1 MNKKRI
7 KTTSIVDRELDEQVR
22 KLIKARLRVIP
33 SHLQV
38 AVGSQKYSV
47 KELLKSVEKENE
59 IGKQLIEM
67 QLQYLRDL
75 ASGKIYENF

>member
-7 KTTSIVDRELDEQVR
+7 KTTSDSKLDEQVR

-38 AVGSQKYSV
+38 AVGSQEYSI

-59 IGKQLIEM
+59 VGKQLIEM